1 MGVGG
6 IGWIERLETRV
17 TVRRGQ
23 EAAAE
28 MLRALAKELAL
39 QLGRKLVWG
48 KCWLCWGSQARRR
61 KESQGL
67 MENYCGFTHI
77 LIKYEVP

>member
-6 IGWIERLETRV
+6 IGWIGRLETRV

-23 EAAAE
+23 GAAAE

-48 KCWLCWGSQARRR
+48 NVDFAGEIKLGKGRRV
-61 KESQGL
+61 KD
-67 MENYCGFTHI
+67 
-77 LIKYEVP
+77 

>member
-1 MGVGG
+1 M
-6 IGWIERLETRV
+6 V

-23 EAAAE
+23 GAAAE

-48 KCWLCWGSQARRR
+48 NVGFAGKVRLGKGRRV
-61 KESQGL
+61 KD
-67 MENYCGFTHI
+67 
-77 LIKYEVP
+77 